1 MAESASRARHLARQ
15 RVLQATYQLLLNPGE
30 PRALI
35 EQFRAVQD
43 FGGVDE
49 AYFVALVKQIEAT
62 RDELEAALA
71 PYLDRPI
78 DSLDPTE
85 RAVLRI
91 GACELCYHPEVP
103 ARVVLDEA
111 VELAR
116 RFGAESGHAFVN
128 AVLDRLAR
136 ERRAGELGD

>member
-1 MAESASRARHLARQ
+1 MVESASRARHVARQ

-30 PRALI
+30 AHELI
-35 EQFRAVQD
+35 EQFRAEQH

-49 AYFVALVKQIEAT
+49 AYFVELVKQIEAN
-62 RDELEAALA
+62 RGELETALA
-71 PYLDRPI
+71 PYLDRAI
-78 DSLDPTE
+78 EQLDPTE

-91 GACELCYHPEVP
+91 GACELCHHPEVP

-136 ERRAGELGD
+136 ERRAGEFGD